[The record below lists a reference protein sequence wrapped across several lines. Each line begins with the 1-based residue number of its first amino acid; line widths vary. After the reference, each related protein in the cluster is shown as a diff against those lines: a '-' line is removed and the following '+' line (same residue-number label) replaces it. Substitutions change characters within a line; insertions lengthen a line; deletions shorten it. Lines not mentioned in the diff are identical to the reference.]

1 MYSNKRIFT
10 LNKDDFVFSRA
21 QVGIFCSTPGVALV
35 RAVPSKIAAD
45 LLFTG
50 ESISAQKALQY
61 GLVSRVVPETHLGKR
76 I

>member
-1 MYSNKRIFT
+1 MKYVPLCS
-10 LNKDDFVFSRA
+10 A

-45 LLFTG
+45 MLFTG
-50 ESISAQKALQY
+50 ETISAQKALQY
-61 GLVSRVVPETHLGKR
+61 GLVSRVVPESQLGKS